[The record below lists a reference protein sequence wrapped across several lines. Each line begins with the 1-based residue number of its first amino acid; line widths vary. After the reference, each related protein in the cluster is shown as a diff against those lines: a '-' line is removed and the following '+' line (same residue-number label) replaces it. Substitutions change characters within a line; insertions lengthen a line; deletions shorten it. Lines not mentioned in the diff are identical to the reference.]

1 MELVVMESNFKKLLG
16 EIIQGTRWYQ
26 NNLCYK
32 YIFPYRGER
41 YKVQG
46 GGVYKVQGE
55 GVYKVQGTEDF
66 SEKGRL

>member
-1 MELVVMESNFKKLLG
+1 MKFD
-16 EIIQGTRWYQ
+16 IT
-26 NNLCYK
+26 
-32 YIFPYRGER
+32 YRGER